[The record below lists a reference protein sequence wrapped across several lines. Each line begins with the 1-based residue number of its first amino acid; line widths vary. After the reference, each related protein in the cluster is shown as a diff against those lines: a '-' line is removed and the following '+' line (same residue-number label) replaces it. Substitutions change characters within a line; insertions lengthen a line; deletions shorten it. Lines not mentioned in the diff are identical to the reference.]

1 MLFFPN
7 INRGSISV
15 YFLFSLQSTLGICLI
30 MLQQLSLCIQNI
42 IEAMIWGA
50 LSKLDA
56 LVNQQLKTGSQGLL
70 LHSSLVFLHKD

>member
-1 MLFFPN
+1 METGAPFLCIF
-7 INRGSISV
+7 SV
-15 YFLFSLQSTLGICLI
+15 YLAVCLI

-42 IEAMIWGA
+42 IEVMIWGA

-70 LHSSLVFLHKD
+70 LHSSLFFLHKD